1 MHLIKFA
8 LRKSQPHIS
17 LPKRLGRVHTFQ
29 RFRFSPQQIVGST
42 LTLTRTKTSVVL
54 MGPVH
59 TGKVMGLPKTAND
72 SSFSTQLQEGLKD
85 NEKKT
90 DKNIP
95 LLWAA
100 KKEWKRHCVVFP
112 RLKKNL
118 PLKIKAF
125 GVIQLHWKKFKN
137 LNIVKNTD
145 CRSRR
150 KWSKSPIAL

>member
-1 MHLIKFA
+1 
-8 LRKSQPHIS
+8 
-17 LPKRLGRVHTFQ
+17 
-29 RFRFSPQQIVGST
+29 
-42 LTLTRTKTSVVL
+42 

-90 DKNIP
+90 NTCHYYEQQRKNERDIV
-95 LLWAA
+95 LF
-100 KKEWKRHCVVFP
+100 FP
-112 RLKKNL
+112 DLKKNL
-118 PLKIKAF
+118 PLKIKTF

-150 KWSKSPIAL
+150 KLSKSPIAL

>member
-42 LTLTRTKTSVVL
+42 LTLMRSKTSIVL

-90 DKNIP
+90 NTCHYYEQQRKNERDIV
-95 LLWAA
+95 LF
-100 KKEWKRHCVVFP
+100 FP
-112 RLKKNL
+112 DLKKNL
-118 PLKIKAF
+118 PLKIKTF
-125 GVIQLHWKKFKN
+125 GVIQLH
-137 LNIVKNTD
+137 
-145 CRSRR
+145 
-150 KWSKSPIAL
+150 